1 MSDIDDVWD
10 DLSGLPADPPR
21 KREICPSCRRPAV
34 VCWCPYLPKTPLDIQ
49 CRLILLQHPAEEK
62 RCLRTAPMLSLG
74 LSPGKCLI
82 FKGKKFPLN
91 KHIGLEEIL
100 KSPDALLLYPSKDAV
115 EIFRLPS
122 VSERKSPYD
131 LIVIDGTWPQ
141 AKAIFH
147 ATPLLHNIRQ
157 VKLVHGLIS
166 EYVIRSQPTDGCLS
180 TLEAAAQALS
190 HLEDRADVTDVLL
203 RPMHALCNFQLD
215 YGAVTHSSTEARV
228 RNGTYPRQI
237 GKRLSR
243 LLAANSEIDD
253 TSCT

>member
-1 MSDIDDVWD
+1 MNERTDHIFAKIKNVNISPEG
-10 DLSGLPADPPR
+10 GLEPR
-21 KREICPSCRRPAV
+21 TSRSAAAYANHGTTALLNSHTPCCCRRA
-34 VCWCPYLPKTPLDIQ
+34 TQ
-49 CRLILLQHPAEEK
+49 
-62 RCLRTAPMLSLG
+62 
-74 LSPGKCLI
+74 
-82 FKGKKFPLN
+82 
-91 KHIGLEEIL
+91 HIGLEEIL